1 MSAPVYASAGGRRY
15 HNERFCQAAYNARAL
30 WKFDPM
36 QWVPG
41 MPLVMLTD
49 GRDIH
54 ETTVLEA
61 LGAGKTPCH
70 ACIPGSDAALAV
82 SSCEE
87 DFGHQPEWAD
97 VGTCRMPNCQCPS
110 HEDREV
116 CARCI
121 ITRYKSYWATCFDEH
136 GNEHRI
142 YGSWLTARQPV
153 TWPCTTA
160 VILGL
165 APREV
170 TP

>member
-1 MSAPVYASAGGRRY
+1 VYASAGGTRY
-15 HNERFCQAAYNARAL
+15 HAAEDCRAL
-30 WKFDPM
+30 RSGQDLSDWECWDDYCHHDHP
-36 QWVPG
+36 QP
-41 MPLVMLTD
+41 
-49 GRDIH
+49 RAIR
-54 ETTVLEA
+54 ETTAVEA
-61 LGAGKTPCH
+61 LGAGKMPCH
-70 ACIPGSDAALAV
+70 VCLPGQTPTWYR
-82 SSCEE
+82 SSSE
-87 DFGHQPEWAD
+87 DDYGHQPEWAD
-97 VGTCRMPNCQCPS
+97 VGTCRMPNCQCPG

-121 ITRYKSYWATCFDEH
+121 ITSYKSYWATCFDEH

-170 TP
+170 TA